1 MSKTYLLGLDV
12 GSSSVKASIVEAAS
26 GRCVAS
32 AFYPKQEAPIK
43 ALKTGWA
50 EQAPS
55 MWWENAK
62 LAIADTMSAANII
75 GSDIAA
81 IGKTTTCC
89 AIPSSGAIRVPYLM
103 VNVLLARLAKSNAY
117 LIFLILPATLLQ
129 QNWHG

>member
-81 IGKTTTCC
+81 IGISYQMHGLVCVDKDHK
-89 AIPSSGAIRVPYLM
+89 
-103 VNVLLARLAKSNAY
+103 VLRDS
-117 LIFLILPATLLQ
+117 II
-129 QNWHG
+129 W

>member
-12 GSSSVKASIVEAAS
+12 GSSSVKASIVEVAS

-62 LAIADTMSAANII
+62 LAIADTMSACICFSIVYLVLDSSTSFGMTFFVRNDII
-75 GSDIAA
+75 CIFR
-81 IGKTTTCC
+81 
-89 AIPSSGAIRVPYLM
+89 IPALRCL
-103 VNVLLARLAKSNAY
+103 R
-117 LIFLILPATLLQ
+117 
-129 QNWHG
+129 